1 MERMQSMSPEE
12 RERALARMRERGLDP
27 QSFGGGGS
35 APQPS
40 GPGGAAPGARA
51 AQAPRPSAPAAGT
64 AQTFDSLF
72 GPLPPT
78 ESSGRVWLFMNGQLK
93 SVRVRLG
100 ISDGNHTELLSD
112 ELQPG
117 TEVVSTVTL
126 PAQASNSAAGR
137 SPLMGPSRGGPPMGG
152 QGGRPQG
159 GR

>member
-12 RERALARMRERGLDP
+12 REQFLARMRERGIDP
-27 QSFGGGGS
+27 QSLGAGPS
-35 APQPS
+35 PQAS
-40 GPGGAAPGARA
+40 GPGAARQGGR
-51 AQAPRPSAPAAGT
+51 QAPAGTRTPAPAAGS

-78 ESSGRVWLFMNGQLK
+78 ESSGRVWLFVNGQLK

-100 ISDGNHTELLSD
+100 ISDGNYTELLSG

-126 PAQASNSAAGR
+126 PTQSSTSAAGR

-152 QGGRPQG
+152 QPGRPQG